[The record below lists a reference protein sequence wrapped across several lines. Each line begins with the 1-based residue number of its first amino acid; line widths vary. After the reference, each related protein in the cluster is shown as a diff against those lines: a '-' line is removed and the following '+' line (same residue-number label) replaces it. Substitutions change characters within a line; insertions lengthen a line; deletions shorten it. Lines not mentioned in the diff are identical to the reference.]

1 MVDLPFVRTMV
12 AGYSRPTQL
21 ACLSVPSLCVLGSP
35 RAPVVFEVPPYTRP
49 RPEVTRDGAPGR
61 RRRRPDRLHSP
72 RSRPTLR
79 RASAT
84 QDSLGSRGRSLGS
97 TSDRSRKRRV
107 RVNRRDGKLHE
118 SRRAPGKVPGLRSPA
133 TKQSLVCLLPAR
145 SWPGMLPALR
155 ISENRPTPQR
165 TVHPMP
171 TDRGLERWNADS
183 ECAASLP
190 SCAVCC

>member
-1 MVDLPFVRTMV
+1 MRTMV
-12 AGYSRPTQL
+12 AGYSGPTRL

-35 RAPVVFEVPPYTRP
+35 RALVVLEVPPYTRP

-97 TSDRSRKRRV
+97 TSDRSREGRV
-107 RVNRRDGKLHE
+107 RVDRRDGKLHE
-118 SRRAPGKVPGLRSPA
+118 SRRAPGKVPDLRSPA
-133 TKQSLVCLLPAR
+133 TKQSLVCILPTG
-145 SWPGMLPALR
+145 SWPRMLPTLR
-155 ISENRPTPQR
+155 ISENGSLPEGN
-165 TVHPMP
+165 VHPMP
-171 TDRGLERWNADS
+171 TYRGLECWNADS
-183 ECAASLP
+183 ERAACLP
-190 SCAVCC
+190 SCAPCC